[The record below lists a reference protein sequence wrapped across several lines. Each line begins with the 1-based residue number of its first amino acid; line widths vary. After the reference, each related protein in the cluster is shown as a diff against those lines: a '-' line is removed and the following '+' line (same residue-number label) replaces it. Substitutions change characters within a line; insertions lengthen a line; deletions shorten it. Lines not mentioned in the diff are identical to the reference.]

1 LVTVVT
7 SPIFGKIVD
16 STGYNLIW
24 VILSIVLAMISHLI
38 LMFTFL
44 NSFVPVLIL
53 GASLSLL
60 YASLWPM
67 VSLVVPN
74 NQLSS
79 AFGLVQSFQNL
90 GLAIISILTGL
101 IVQNYGYFVLEL
113 FFLTLC
119 LIGLLTAS
127 LLYFVDQAR
136 GKIY

>member
-1 LVTVVT
+1 
-7 SPIFGKIVD
+7 
-16 STGYNLIW
+16 
-24 VILSIVLAMISHLI
+24 
-38 LMFTFL
+38 
-44 NSFVPVLIL
+44 
-53 GASLSLL
+53 
-60 YASLWPM
+60 M